1 MPADI
6 STLTITTLRRFTAGE
21 IEYSEAIAT
30 LVRECLLPFDGAV
43 SYLSDPQ
50 GAVVR
55 LVAFLARVKEEFE
68 LSQIRYLDTLYERSV

>member
-21 IEYSEAIAT
+21 I
-30 LVRECLLPFDGAV
+30 ECLLPFDGAV